1 MSQRG
6 MYTADFET
14 NTHSY
19 DVSVWAYAICDIN
32 NVENVVYGNCI
43 DNFMKWCEDNVKS
56 TVFFHN
62 LKFDG
67 EFIISWL
74 LTNGFK
80 WEKKL
85 KNKRC
90 FSTLIDFTGTFY
102 SIRIKF
108 DGKEY
113 IEILDSL
120 KKLPMPVK
128 KIATSFN
135 LPILKGEI
143 DYNLHRGKGHVMSD
157 AEKAYIKMMCR
168 LLLWL

>member
-1 MSQRG
+1 MRQRG

-19 DVSVWAYAICDIN
+19 DVSVWAYAICDIK

-85 KNKRC
+85 KPTQCAFWNGKRWPIPPT
-90 FSTLIDFTGTFY
+90 STPT
-102 SIRIKF
+102 R
-108 DGKEY
+108 
-113 IEILDSL
+113 
-120 KKLPMPVK
+120 
-128 KIATSFN
+128 
-135 LPILKGEI
+135 
-143 DYNLHRGKGHVMSD
+143 RGWRWT
-157 AEKAYIKMMCR
+157 A
-168 LLLWL
+168 